1 MCKSLLSYSNDYL
14 LDWVVWYIFMGWSIQ
29 PLYSVLNFLVLPRLT
44 IPKNRTKMMKNC
56 FPHWRHFYCPWS
68 LSLLRRSPLHPLNK
82 ITQLRLSECHQLL
95 LQAWEDQRLSTLRW
109 RRKVFIWVANFLKKI
124 KLMVLVSSLPF
135 FSLDSCFL

>member
-1 MCKSLLSYSNDYL
+1 MIICWIGWSGIFLWVGQYNRCTVYSIFWFY
-14 LDWVVWYIFMGWSIQ
+14 LDWLFPRIGPKWWRTASLIGDISI
-29 PLYSVLNFLVLPRLT
+29 VLEV
-44 IPKNRTKMMKNC
+44 C
-56 FPHWRHFYCPWS
+56 

-109 RRKVFIWVANFLKKI
+109 RRKVFIWVANFSKKI